1 MSIVSVDGD
10 ELTALVQRADV
21 AEADRDA
28 LAAELDAARA
38 TVGRFTSA
46 LGVYEDEIE
55 EALAM
60 IPEAQQTIET
70 FRESNRIMGDE
81 LAQARAEVERLREA
95 LKFYARYD
103 HWTEADLKSI
113 AYWDNGSR
121 ARAALEVK

>member
-81 LAQARAEVERLREA
+81 LAQARAELSREGYA
-95 LKFYARYD
+95 LQPWVMPA
-103 HWTEADLKSI
+103 
-113 AYWDNGSR
+113 
-121 ARAALEVK
+121 